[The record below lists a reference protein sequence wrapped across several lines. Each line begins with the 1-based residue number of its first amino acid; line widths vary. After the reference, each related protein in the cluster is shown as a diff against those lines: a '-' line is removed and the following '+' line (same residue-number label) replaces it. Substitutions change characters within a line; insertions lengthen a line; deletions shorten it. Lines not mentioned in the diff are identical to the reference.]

1 MEGNTLTIMTAHYG
15 ISISL
20 FRDGCNG
27 TVTGLQG
34 THKLLEA
41 PVNMGELAEN
51 LLGKVTIKCE
61 TLHSRINTLTYHK
74 LCSFHVNNV
83 H

>member
-1 MEGNTLTIMTAHYG
+1 MEGNTLTIMTAHYC

-20 FRDGCNG
+20 FRDGCDG

-34 THKLLEA
+34 TRKLLEA

-51 LLGKVTIKCE
+51 LLGKVIIKC
-61 TLHSRINTLTYHK
+61 
-74 LCSFHVNNV
+74 
-83 H
+83 

>member
-1 MEGNTLTIMTAHYG
+1 MSMEGNTLTIMTASYC

-20 FRDGCNG
+20 FRDGCDG
-27 TVTGLQG
+27 TATGQG

-51 LLGKVTIKCE
+51 LLGKVIIK
-61 TLHSRINTLTYHK
+61 S
-74 LCSFHVNNV
+74 
-83 H
+83 

>member
-1 MEGNTLTIMTAHYG
+1 MNMEGNTLTIMTASYC

-20 FRDGCNG
+20 FRAGCDG
-27 TVTGLQG
+27 TATGQG

-51 LLGKVTIKCE
+51 LLGKVIIK
-61 TLHSRINTLTYHK
+61 S
-74 LCSFHVNNV
+74 
-83 H
+83 

>member
-1 MEGNTLTIMTAHYG
+1 MTARNC

-20 FRDGCNG
+20 FRDGCDG
-27 TVTGLQG
+27 TATGQG

-51 LLGKVTIKCE
+51 LLGKVIIK
-61 TLHSRINTLTYHK
+61 S
-74 LCSFHVNNV
+74 
-83 H
+83 

>member
-1 MEGNTLTIMTAHYG
+1 MTACYC

-20 FRDGCNG
+20 FRDGCDG
-27 TVTGLQG
+27 TAAGQG

-51 LLGKVTIKCE
+51 LLGKVIIK
-61 TLHSRINTLTYHK
+61 S
-74 LCSFHVNNV
+74 
-83 H
+83 